1 MNLNEAGILAA
12 LIEKPHHGYTLIQ
25 RLNDMGIPTPRATGG
40 LYRRLHDME
49 ERGLVL
55 GVWDLPERGPA
66 KKTFHVT
73 DKGKTHFRRNI
84 VPEARRLQGAML
96 TVTGVDAVSRRSE
109 NKASNG

>member
-25 RLNDMGIPTPRATGG
+25 RLNDMGIPTPKATGG

-49 ERGLVL
+49 ERGLVE

-66 KKTFHVT
+66 KKTFSVT
-73 DKGKTHFRRNI
+73 PKGEEHFRRDV
-84 VPEARRLQGAML
+84 VPEARQLKKAL
-96 TVTGVDAVSRRSE
+96 SVIDAVAAGRWRR
-109 NKASNG
+109 